1 MHITTGEIIRRIR
14 KSLGMTQSELGAVLG
29 YTQPAISQL
38 ERGGAA
44 VHDVR
49 VLRRVAKA
57 LHVPLAILV
66 VESDEE
72 ADMNRRNFLRAS
84 ALGAGSVITTGATE
98 HAVATVPSTASI
110 RVGAAD
116 VAEITASIN
125 QIHELDL
132 LVGGDRLRRIAA
144 NEVRYVGQLLDNG
157 AYTDDIGRT
166 LTSAA
171 AEMMTAAGWV
181 HFDAGRLED
190 ARRYYARAAQ
200 TATAA
205 GNGIAAAHALLNA
218 SMLSFQGG
226 FSPSKPSKDAR
237 PRDGINLADAAQTSA
252 RREGGPK
259 LRALGAI
266 YEAGAHSAMG
276 DTSTMVEAISRAHR
290 AYESSRGHDP
300 DWVYLPPAALTGMTG
315 WAYMRIGDHRTAT
328 AYLQTAVDGTNAW
341 PRENIGWRIKLAEN
355 FIQAGKISEG
365 CRVLIDHFDQISNLT
380 STRLQSTL
388 HGIVEDIRPYA
399 GVPEVREFL
408 GKRAEAM

>member
-1 MHITTGEIIRRIR
+1 MHMTTGEVIRRIR

-29 YTQPAISQL
+29 YTQPTISQL
-38 ERGGAA
+38 ERGGTA

-72 ADMNRRNFLRAS
+72 ADVNRRNFLRAS
-84 ALGAGSVITTGATE
+84 ALGAGAGITTRTTG
-98 HAVATVPSTASI
+98 HAVPTVSSTASI

-116 VAEITASIN
+116 VAEITAGIN

-132 LVGGDRLRRIAA
+132 MVGGDRLRRVAA

-157 AYTDDIGRT
+157 AYTEDIGRA
-166 LTSAA
+166 LASAA

-181 HFDAGRLED
+181 HYDAGRLKD
-190 ARRYYARAAQ
+190 ARRYYAQAAQ

-218 SMLSFQGG
+218 SLLSFQGG
-226 FSPSKPSKDAR
+226 FSPSKPSKEAR
-237 PRDGINLADAAQTSA
+237 PRDGVNLADAAQTSA

-276 DTSTMVEAISRAHR
+276 DTSTMVKAISRAHR
-290 AYESSRGHDP
+290 AYESGRGHDP
-300 DWVYLPPAALTGMTG
+300 EWVYLPSAALTGMTG
-315 WAYMRIGDHRTAT
+315 WAYMRIGDHHTAT
-328 AYLQTAVDGTNAW
+328 TYFEAAIEGTNAW
-341 PRENIGWRIKLAEN
+341 PRENIGWRVKLAEN
-355 FIQAGKISEG
+355 FIQSGEIAEG
-365 CRVLIDHFDQISNLT
+365 CRILIDHFHQINNLA

-388 HGIVEDIRPYA
+388 DGIVEDIRPHT
-399 GVPEVREFL
+399 GVSEVREFL
-408 GKRAEAM
+408 AKRAEAV